1 MTSVPP
7 PMTDTTAWPREK
19 NVLAAGYPQVAPPAH
34 LKVAGDA
41 TVDSA
46 DMSTPPWDGNY
57 VTHPAMANPPVHYA
71 GKLVTPAGYHLGP
84 HGEGWNSPRSSL
96 SRYRHEYSTLS
107 PARRENPKMMGF
119 VTSLAVPAP
128 KTRPDY
134 DVVAEY
140 QGLKLGRISD
150 AVPYLLGPRSIMDR
164 IQVVLEHSQEH
175 PQEHRKPS
183 SSHYTTSS
191 QDTPQPVYTPR
202 DKALMAILT
211 SLNTSESLRLE
222 KGDWYPQGLAARHDA
237 LVLYENTS
245 SNGIRLAYVSLTDFI
260 QQAQTWLLAPNPTNK
275 SGDAPHAKNPWAPI
289 AAQLRS
295 KGVDVSKLD
304 LQTYLDLTQHFS
316 ASDLPAKLDEIAQ
329 WAHDGTLEARY
340 EKFITEKEATAAAQA
355 RNRGF
360 RPLLRTSGANDA
372 TNKVFGG
379 HEALYSKRFT
389 HEHPMG
395 KAASVKAKR
404 QRRSGR
410 SREEVEKTVLANAER
425 IRKMEKGKVSAG
437 DAGVLAVDETEKK
450 RRRKRHRA
458 FFVTF
463 MVMVFGGAVGA
474 MLWAMG
480 TRRWDFTAGGQTQ

>member
-1 MTSVPP
+1 M
-7 PMTDTTAWPREK
+7 
-19 NVLAAGYPQVAPPAH
+19 
-34 LKVAGDA
+34 KVSGDA
-41 TVDSA
+41 TADSA
-46 DMSTPPWDGNY
+46 DVSTPPWDGNH
-57 VTHPAMANPPVHYA
+57 VTHPAMANTPIDYP

-84 HGEGWNSPRSSL
+84 HGEGWHSPRSSL

-119 VTSLAVPAP
+119 VTSLVVPTP
-128 KTRPDY
+128 KMRPDY

-164 IQVVLEHSQEH
+164 FQVVLEHLQEH
-175 PQEHRKPS
+175 LQPS
-183 SSHYTTSS
+183 SSHYTASS
-191 QDTPQPVYTPR
+191 QDTPQLAYTAR

-211 SLNTSESLRLE
+211 SLSTPESLRLE

-237 LVLYENTS
+237 LVLYENTA

-275 SGDAPHAKNPWAPI
+275 SGDAPHAKNPWPPI

-295 KGVDVSKLD
+295 KGVDISKLD
-304 LQTYLDLTQHFS
+304 LEIYLDLTQHLS

-329 WAHDGTLEARY
+329 WARNGTLDARY
-340 EKFITEKEATAAAQA
+340 EKFIAEKEEAAAAAQA
-355 RNRGF
+355 KNRGS

-372 TNKVFGG
+372 ADTVFGG
-379 HEALYSKRFT
+379 PEALYSKRFT
-389 HEHPMG
+389 HEYPMG
-395 KAASVKAKR
+395 KAASVKVKR
-404 QRRSGR
+404 EQRSER
-410 SREEVEKTVLANAER
+410 SREEVEKSVLANAER
-425 IRKMEKGKVSAG
+425 IRKMERGRANGGEHVM
-437 DAGVLAVDETEKK
+437 VVDETEKQ

-463 MVMVFGGAVGA
+463 MVVLFGGAVGA